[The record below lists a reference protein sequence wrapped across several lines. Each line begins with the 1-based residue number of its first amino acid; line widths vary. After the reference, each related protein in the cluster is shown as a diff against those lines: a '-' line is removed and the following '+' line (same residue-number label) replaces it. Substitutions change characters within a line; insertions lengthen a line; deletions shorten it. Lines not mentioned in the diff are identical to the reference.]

1 MLSLQF
7 IVHTSY
13 KSRTEEGVAS
23 SWGGRHTVG
32 KASKMLDYACDF
44 SAGFGIEN
52 DALAVI
58 TAC

>member
-1 MLSLQF
+1 MSLQF
-7 IVHTSY
+7 ITHTSY
-13 KSRTEEGVAS
+13 KSRTEKGGAS
-23 SWGGRHTVG
+23 PWGGGCTVG
-32 KASKMLDYACDF
+32 KASEMLYYACDF